1 MNIQGNLWKK
11 GKIFYKIRDAYN
23 EQMEHFDY
31 ENYNMEWIERTKYL
45 IFLNKTCFNG
55 LFRQNSK
62 GKFNVPFGRYKN
74 PKICDRENIIEVHKV
89 LKDTRV
95 FCNDFTESG
104 KYIREGS
111 FVYFDPPYRPLNKTS
126 NFTSYSKDGFNDED
140 QKRLADFFEEQ
151 DKKGAYLLLSNSDP
165 KNEDHDDDFFDNL
178 YKNYYIERISAKR
191 YINRDASKRGEIN
204 EIIVRNYK
212 VVR

>member
-1 MNIQGNLWKK
+1 
-11 GKIFYKIRDAYN
+11 
-23 EQMEHFDY
+23 MEHFDY
-31 ENYNMEWIERTKYL
+31 ENYNMEWIERAKYL

-62 GKFNVPFGRYKN
+62 GEFNVPFGRYKN
-74 PKICDRENIIEVHKV
+74 PKICDRENIIEVHKA

>member
-1 MNIQGNLWKK
+1 MAVQ
-11 GKIFYKIRDAYN
+11 
-23 EQMEHFDY
+23 
-31 ENYNMEWIERTKYL
+31 
-45 IFLNKTCFNG
+45 
-55 LFRQNSK
+55 
-62 GKFNVPFGRYKN
+62 
-74 PKICDRENIIEVHKV
+74 
-89 LKDTRV
+89 
-95 FCNDFTESG
+95 
-104 KYIREGS
+104 
-111 FVYFDPPYRPLNKTS
+111 
-126 NFTSYSKDGFNDED
+126 SKDGFDDKD